1 MQAASDASDHAFS
14 VTASTDRVVI
24 FRCSSRRRGS
34 KRACTAHFTARRADA
49 MALWAV
55 MDLSIKHSCKLP
67 PDPVPQPVVESKKR
81 PSPAST
87 SKKVDI
93 SPAFAESDQKPV
105 LRSSTPFKPGFVS
118 DAPANDS
125 QGPPMHLDATPLSPV
140 SPRRSDLPAPHV
152 RTHRP
157 SLALGAAKKSAQK
170 PPSAG
175 RSPISP
181 PLPILDLRTP
191 SAPAPTPTPVPSAPP
206 LVATATP
213 FSLLLTEVGFSDPSL
228 IASVLYLSPG
238 VIEDFLVQVG
248 VEHGDDARKRM
259 KEFVQSWREMGRREG
274 FG

>member
-105 LRSSTPFKPGFVS
+105 LRSSTPFKPG
-118 DAPANDS
+118 
-125 QGPPMHLDATPLSPV
+125 
-140 SPRRSDLPAPHV
+140 SDLPAPHV